1 MWYKFKTQHFQ
12 SPIQPGIRLAKNRFV
27 DVLPSNHYLLTDF
40 YLFTFALCRNRDSKP
55 LYYLRVTQRTIAG
68 NSELVIPTNGSFPS
82 FKISHFQTEAK
93 YKTYACENEF
103 NLHHRSPDS
112 QQLTGNQII
121 RVCVEFI
128 VRSMKR
134 LKCSYLIK
142 SCVCVV
148 FILFPAL

>member
-40 YLFTFALCRNRDSKP
+40 YLITFALCRNRDSKP
-55 LYYLRVTQRTIAG
+55 LYHLQVTQRTIAG

-93 YKTYACENEF
+93 YKTFVVKMSLICI
-103 NLHHRSPDS
+103 
-112 QQLTGNQII
+112 TGAQTHSSLL
-121 RVCVEFI
+121 ET
-128 VRSMKR
+128 K
-134 LKCSYLIK
+134 L
-142 SCVCVV
+142 
-148 FILFPAL
+148 